1 MPCHS
6 IKKKPVMKM
15 DRPVKFTEHRNQT
28 KLTTPFLSNP
38 VQYSKPPKI
47 VRISVTDTYATDSS
61 SDEEN
66 EDSRISSR
74 KQHVTR
80 VKKFVSEISIEP
92 TAPPSTTAGCV
103 AGDTGSRTR
112 PSRSARKKAG
122 INVSQG
128 RRLPATATAVAGK
141 KFRGVRQRPWGKWA
155 AEIRDP
161 LRRVRLWLG
170 TYDTAEEA
178 AMVYDNA
185 AIKLRGAD
193 ALTNFVTPPARCSPV
208 AATSGY
214 MSGDESN
221 SNRNINIDN
230 ADNVGVSSPIS
241 VLRFSEEA
249 ESQSVGSSRE
259 IQETGNEVREVKED
273 SWVSE
278 NFSEHNSSI
287 DSLYPLPTDIYEF
300 PSSGRGIFEETSFA
314 DGGFLKDDDFR
325 DMDLD
330 FEFGFGLSSWNVQDH
345 FQDIGD
351 LFGSDSLIAI

>member
-1 MPCHS
+1 
-6 IKKKPVMKM
+6 M

-185 AIKLRGAD
+185 AIQLRGAD

-273 SWVSE
+273 SWGGV
-278 NFSEHNSSI
+278 F
-287 DSLYPLPTDIYEF
+287 L
-300 PSSGRGIFEETSFA
+300 RKQVFA

>member
-1 MPCHS
+1 
-6 IKKKPVMKM
+6 M
-15 DRPVKFTEHRNQT
+15 DHPVKFTEHRNQT
-28 KLTTPFLSNP
+28 KLSAPFLSNP

-66 EDSRISSR
+66 EVSRVSSR
-74 KQHVTR
+74 KRHVTR
-80 VKKFVSEISIEP
+80 VKKFVNEITIEP
-92 TAPPSTTAGCV
+92 SAPPSRTADCV
-103 AGDTGSRTR
+103 TSDTGLRAR
-112 PSRSARKKAG
+112 PSRSARKKVG
-122 INVSQG
+122 VDVSQA
-128 RRLPATATAVAGK
+128 RRLPATGVVGK

-185 AIKLRGAD
+185 AIQLRGAD
-193 ALTNFVTPPARCSPV
+193 ALTNFVTPPARCSPA

-214 MSGDESN
+214 ISGDESN
-221 SNRNINIDN
+221 SNHNINN
-230 ADNVGVSSPIS
+230 DNVNVSSPIS

-259 IQETGNEVREVKED
+259 TRKTGNEVREVKED
-273 SWVSE
+273 SCVSE
-278 NFSEHNSSI
+278 NFSDFSEHNSSI
-287 DSLYPLPTDIYEF
+287 DSLFPPTTDIYEF
-300 PSSGRGIFEETSFA
+300 RSSVRGIFEETTIFA

-330 FEFGFGLSSWNVQDH
+330 FGFGFGFGLSSWNVQDH

-351 LFGSDSLIAI
+351 LFWSDSLIAI

>member
-1 MPCHS
+1 
-6 IKKKPVMKM
+6 M

-128 RRLPATATAVAGK
+128 RRLPARRRRW
-141 KFRGVRQRPWGKWA
+141 RGRS
-155 AEIRDP
+155 
-161 LRRVRLWLG
+161 

-185 AIKLRGAD
+185 AIQLRGAD

-273 SWVSE
+273 SWGGV
-278 NFSEHNSSI
+278 F
-287 DSLYPLPTDIYEF
+287 L
-300 PSSGRGIFEETSFA
+300 RKQVFA

>member
-1 MPCHS
+1 
-6 IKKKPVMKM
+6 M
-15 DRPVKFTEHRNQT
+15 DRPVKFTEHRKPNQT
-28 KLTTPFLSNP
+28 YNP
-38 VQYSKPPKI
+38 VFVKP
-47 VRISVTDTYATDSS
+47 
-61 SDEEN
+61 EN

-128 RRLPATATAVAGK
+128 RRLPATAVAGK

-185 AIKLRGAD
+185 AIQLRGAD

-230 ADNVGVSSPIS
+230 ADTVGVSSPIS

-300 PSSGRGIFEETSFA
+300 PSSGKGIFEETSFA

>member
-1 MPCHS
+1 
-6 IKKKPVMKM
+6 M
-15 DRPVKFTEHRNQT
+15 DHPVKFSEHRNQT
-28 KLTTPFLSNP
+28 KLTTSFLSNP
-38 VQYSKPPKI
+38 VQHSKPPKI

-66 EDSRISSR
+66 EVATVSSHKR
-74 KQHVTR
+74 HVTR
-80 VKKFVSEISIEP
+80 VKKFVNEISIEP
-92 TAPPSTTAGCV
+92 QSSSRSADCV
-103 AGDTGSRTR
+103 PIDTVLGTR
-112 PSRSARKKAG
+112 PSRSARKKVG
-122 INVSQG
+122 DNGSRT
-128 RRLPATATAVAGK
+128 RRFPSKATATAVVGK

-185 AIKLRGAD
+185 AIQLRGPD
-193 ALTNFVTPPARCSPV
+193 ALTNFITPPARCSPL

-214 MSGDESN
+214 ISGDESN
-221 SNRNINIDN
+221 SNCNINNDGAVN
-230 ADNVGVSSPIS
+230 VSSPIS

-249 ESQSVGSSRE
+249 ETQSVSSSRE
-259 IQETGNEVREVKED
+259 IRDTGNEVPEVKDD
-273 SWVSE
+273 SCVSE
-278 NFSEHNSSI
+278 NLSDSSEYNSSI
-287 DSLYPLPTDIYEF
+287 DSLFPPTADICELR
-300 PSSGRGIFEETSFA
+300 SSMRNIFEETSFA

-330 FEFGFGLSSWNVQDH
+330 FGFGLSSWNVQDH

-351 LFGSDSLIAI
+351 LFGSDSLIAF